1 MVEKTMKKNVF
12 CYLSEIG
19 HNNFYYATK
28 TKVIIKKNTSY
39 EIMPWVGNKNLQAI
53 KVKNKN
59 ILHLSNP
66 KCTTN
71 TGKSILWIEK
81 DKLPLSS
88 VG

>member
-1 MVEKTMKKNVF
+1 
-12 CYLSEIG
+12 
-19 HNNFYYATK
+19 
-28 TKVIIKKNTSY
+28 
-39 EIMPWVGNKNLQAI
+39 MPWVGNKNLQAI

-71 TGKSILWIEK
+71 SGKSILWIEK